1 MPQAARCESV
11 ASVVEIEPVVVVV
24 VDRLAF
30 LGCRVVAAAVVV
42 ERPVVEAAAAVV
54 VVALV
59 AAAVLVVV
67 IVAAGVGIV
76 AQIAVL

>member
-11 ASVVEIEPVVVVV
+11 ASVVEIEPVVV

-67 IVAAGVGIV
+67 VAAEAGIV